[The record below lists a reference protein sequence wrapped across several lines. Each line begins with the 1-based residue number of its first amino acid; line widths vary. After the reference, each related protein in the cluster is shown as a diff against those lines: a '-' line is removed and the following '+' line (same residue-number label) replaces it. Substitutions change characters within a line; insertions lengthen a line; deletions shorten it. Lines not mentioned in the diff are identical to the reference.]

1 MYLDWLEEKID
12 YEKKIGATKSSKNLL
27 VSLILNETIFYTLY
41 FSEAFNSKVFAMLI
55 LRKFAQKEVERSKN
69 QKNKDIFLILERKQE
84 FEKMMFHILNF
95 MLNGQKIVF
104 VQTQ

>member
-1 MYLDWLEEKID
+1 MSESILQISDELNKWRILHHIMNKLKICMYLDWLEEKID

-69 QKNKDIFLILERKQE
+69 
-84 FEKMMFHILNF
+84 
-95 MLNGQKIVF
+95 
-104 VQTQ
+104 